1 MDYEETKGQ
10 VTSIFTKVKALHTSK
25 KRQLRRAYGID
36 FDELNGFQQLIVK
49 DILTDTSFKYSK
61 FKNFIVNMCSMY
73 LKQGCK
79 SGKSF
84 ETYLKYLY
92 ENGSATTQQKIGCL
106 MDEND
111 KLIFTRYREK
121 YAKVCS
127 KDNKINIVKL
137 TTDVLCWPYY
147 GTREEWMDTIT
158 EIQSKNQKKEGCAV
172 EKE

>member
-1 MDYEETKGQ
+1 M
-10 VTSIFTKVKALHTSK
+10 
-25 KRQLRRAYGID
+25 RRAYGID

-49 DILTDTSFKYSK
+49 DILTDTDFEYSK
-61 FKNFIVNMCSMY
+61 FKKFIVDMCSMY

-92 ENGSATTQQKIGCL
+92 ENGSATTQQKIGQL
-106 MDEND
+106 MDEKD
-111 KLIFTRYREK
+111 KLAFVRYIEK
-121 YAKVCS
+121 YAKICS

-147 GTREEWMDTIT
+147 GTREKWMDTIT
-158 EIQSKNQKKEGCAV
+158 EIQSKNRKKEGCV
-172 EKE
+172 LKKE